1 MGSGG
6 GIRARAQVLAV
17 CRQSTTKNWTRAKSR
32 AHGSFLRILCKGMSL
47 SHGNSYMMTLTLV
60 QSDKTYPYVRG
71 LSQGVKKK
79 SGSNRS
85 SCGASIRYGGEWP
98 LYPHAQGRSNHASCF
113 SLYAVLYHYFNPR
126 HQAVGV
132 DLDYLSATPQQRSI
146 FMFISHHLK
155 VS

>member
-60 QSDKTYPYVRG
+60 QSDKTYPYMRG

-98 LYPHAQGRSNHASCF
+98 LYPHAQGRSIMLRASPSTRCF
-113 SLYAVLYHYFNPR
+113 ITTLTHSTR
-126 HQAVGV
+126 
-132 DLDYLSATPQQRSI
+132 LSALILIIYQQRPNSGLYLCS
-146 FMFISHHLK
+146 FPTF
-155 VS
+155 